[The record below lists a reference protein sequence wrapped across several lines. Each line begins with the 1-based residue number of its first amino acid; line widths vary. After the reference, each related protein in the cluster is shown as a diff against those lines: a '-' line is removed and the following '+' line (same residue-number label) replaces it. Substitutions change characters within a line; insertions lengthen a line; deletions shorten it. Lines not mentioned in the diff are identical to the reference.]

1 MYKFNI
7 HDIVYSLDPSLPQKA
22 FVIHDRRLF
31 ADHVQYCVGSKR
43 NFSLGW
49 MDEKYFVTKE
59 KYIEALSKFSI
70 GQNVIISLSV
80 TRNTDC
86 ESMKQREGVKYQVQD
101 IDANVLGDIYCFI
114 GDLWLKQDELEEYIE
129 LKEITF
135 DEIANI
141 LQG

>member
-7 HDIVYSLDPSLPQKA
+7 YDIIYSLDPSLTQKA
-22 FVIHDRRLF
+22 FIVYDRRVF
-31 ADHVQYCVGSKR
+31 ADHIQYYTGF
-43 NFSLGW
+43 NW

-70 GQNVIISLSV
+70 GQSVTISLSV

-86 ESMKQREGVKYQVQD
+86 EAMKQREGIKYQVQD
-101 IDANVLGDIYCFI
+101 IDVSILGNIYCFI
-114 GDLWLKQDELEEYIE
+114 GDLWLKQDELEEYIK
-129 LKEITF
+129 LKEITS
-135 DEIANI
+135 DEITDI